1 MEWQQYKFYIMIIN
15 THRTV
20 NNNFQFVA
28 PKYMQLKLADKK
40 TIREL

>member
-1 MEWQQYKFYIMIIN
+1 MEQLQYKFYKIIIN

-20 NNNFQFVA
+20 NNNFVA

-40 TIREL
+40 TIREF